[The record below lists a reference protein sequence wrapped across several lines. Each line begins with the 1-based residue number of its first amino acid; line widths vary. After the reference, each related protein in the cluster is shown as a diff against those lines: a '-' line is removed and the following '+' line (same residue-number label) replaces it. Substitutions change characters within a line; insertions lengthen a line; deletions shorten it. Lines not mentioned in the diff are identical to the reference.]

1 MTVKEDPDVIVAVEV
16 KLFGT
21 VGRNFHRD
29 LKVCSEVEIMA
40 GFCRII
46 IFGKVDVVDR
56 EDAMASIGV
65 GIRSAGNFFEG
76 NFATVDTFRNL
87 FAVFVGGFVEP
98 AIEIIGRLDG
108 VIADNVSSKNIMIS
122 GPSFRTIII
131 RWDGEAVAAERAFD
145 NIGDDS
151 LRVELALAP
160 FKLTFRIVTIILA
173 LVPVGDRY
181 GNRLRAA

>member
-1 MTVKEDPDVIVAVEV
+1 M
-16 KLFGT
+16 
-21 VGRNFHRD
+21 
-29 LKVCSEVEIMA
+29 CSEVKIMA

-56 EDAMASIGV
+56 EDAMATIGV

-76 NFATVDTFRNL
+76 NFAAVDTFRNL
-87 FAVFVGGFVEP
+87 FAVFVGGLVEP
-98 AIEIIGRLDG
+98 AVEIISRLDG

-131 RWDGEAVAAERAFD
+131 CRNGESVAAERALD

-181 GNRLRAA
+181 GNSLRTAERSDLPSGRNAVLILDTFEGHCAHK